1 MDLTSCFTPP
11 VRYCPLSDW
20 ATRWAAGL
28 AAGMPRLPGAS
39 WAAAVLMAPETPVP
53 ELDEAAGVEDELLP
67 LTPLTALVA
76 CADEPRLAELAIELP
91 ISVVSV
97 ELIEINCCRLFTFTS
112 WLMYSLG
119 SVLAV
124 GSWFFISVTKRV
136 RKSLAEMVAE
146 LLVVL
151 LELLVA
157 SAWAL
162 ELLDVAAMGF
172 ALAPVRACAAA
183 ML

>member
-1 MDLTSCFTPP
+1 MGCCTLS

-20 ATRWAAGL
+20 ATLCAVKL

-39 WAAAVLMAPETPVP
+39 WAAAVLMAPETLVA
-53 ELDEAAGVEDELLP
+53 ELDEAAGVEAELLP
-67 LTPLTALVA
+67 LTPLVALA
-76 CADEPRLAELAIELP
+76 AWAEEPLFAELAVELP
-91 ISVVSV
+91 RSVVSV
-97 ELIEINCCRLFTFTS
+97 ELIEINCCRLFTFTN

-151 LELLVA
+151 LELLAA
-157 SAWAL
+157 SALAL
-162 ELLDVAAMGF
+162 ELVDAAAMGF

>member
-1 MDLTSCFTPP
+1 ML
-11 VRYCPLSDW
+11 YCPLSDI
-20 ATRWAAGL
+20 ATLCAAEL
-28 AAGMPRLPGAS
+28 AAGIPRLPGAS

-53 ELDEAAGVEDELLP
+53 ELDEAAGVAAELLP
-67 LTPLTALVA
+67 LTPLTALAA
-76 CADEPRLAELAIELP
+76 CAEEPLLSELP
-91 ISVVSV
+91 VELPRSVVSV
-97 ELIEINCCRLFTFTS
+97 ELIEINCCRLFTFTN

-136 RKSLAEMVAE
+136 RKSLAVMEDE

-157 SAWAL
+157 SALAL
-162 ELLDVAAMGF
+162 EVPLEVAAKGF